1 MTLSFGSKMN
11 NIEKDPKMFSF
22 LKYKDH
28 FTFIK
33 FLKKTYI
40 FVFEKKKDLYLSETS
55 AYKFINLYGHR
66 N

>member
-1 MTLSFGSKMN
+1 MMTLSFGSKMN

-40 FVFEKKKDLYLSETS
+40 FVFEKKKKISTS
-55 AYKFINLYGHR
+55 VKPEHINL
-66 N
+66 

>member
-1 MTLSFGSKMN
+1 MMTLSLASKMN

-40 FVFEKKKDLYLSETS
+40 FVFEKKDLYLSET
-55 AYKFINLYGHR
+55 
-66 N
+66 

>member
-1 MTLSFGSKMN
+1 MMTLSFGSKMN

-40 FVFEKKKDLYLSETS
+40 FVFEKKDLYLSET
-55 AYKFINLYGHR
+55 
-66 N
+66 